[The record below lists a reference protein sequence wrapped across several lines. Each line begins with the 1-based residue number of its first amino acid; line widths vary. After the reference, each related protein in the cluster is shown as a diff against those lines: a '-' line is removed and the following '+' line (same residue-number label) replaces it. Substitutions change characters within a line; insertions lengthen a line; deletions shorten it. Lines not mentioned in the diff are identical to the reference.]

1 MLQNTWVNNTVNLR
15 GIIDSPFT
23 FSHKVY
29 DEGFYTFYV
38 SVSRLSE
45 VFDRLPITIS
55 ERLVKLDKLQV
66 GANVYI
72 EGQLRSYNSY
82 DTEYKRNKLI
92 LTVFTKD
99 LVILD
104 AQRTLDEAAD
114 EAVEGAE
121 DEAMSEAMDEAM
133 DEGTENLQD
142 SLFLHN
148 KTPNEIIL
156 NGYICKPPVFRTTPF
171 GREITDILLAV
182 NRSYNKSDYIPCIAW
197 GRNARYISDM
207 AVGDNIKIFGRM
219 QSRIYQKRLENG
231 ETIEKTAYEV
241 SVSKVE
247 IEPKPSEESEVG
259 RTEEQ
264 LFSETSET
272 EA

>member
-1 MLQNTWVNNTVNLR
+1 MLQNSNNTVNIR
-15 GIIDSPFT
+15 GTIDSPFT

-45 VFDRLPITIS
+45 TFDRLPVTVS
-55 ERLVKLDKLQV
+55 ERLIKLDKLQL
-66 GANVYI
+66 GTNVYI

-92 LTVFTKD
+92 LTIFTKD
-99 LVILD
+99 LKILTD
-104 AQRTLDEAAD
+104 TL
-114 EAVEGAE
+114 V
-121 DEAMSEAMDEAM
+121 SEELEKTPEQNDKI
-133 DEGTENLQD
+133 LL
-142 SLFLHN
+142 SISK
-148 KTPNEIIL
+148 KTPNEVVL

-207 AVGDNIKIFGRM
+207 SVGDNIKIFGRM
-219 QSRIYQKRLENG
+219 QSRIYQKRQENG
-231 ETIEKTAYEV
+231 ESIEKTAYEV

-247 IEPKPSEESEVG
+247 IAAEQSLEFGEE
-259 RTEEQ
+259 R
-264 LFSETSET
+264 FSEAASTDEN
-272 EA
+272 

>member
-1 MLQNTWVNNTVNLR
+1 MQPNLTNNNVTLTGV
-15 GIIDSPFT
+15 IDSPFT

-45 VFDRLPITIS
+45 AYDRIPITIS
-55 ERLVKLDKLQV
+55 ERLVNIEKLPMGVQV
-66 GANVYI
+66 AI

-92 LTVFTKD
+92 LTVFTKELT
-99 LVILD
+99 LVTEPWDI
-104 AQRTLDEAAD
+104 
-114 EAVEGAE
+114 E
-121 DEAMSEAMDEAM
+121 DPSEP
-133 DEGTENLQD
+133 LYLK
-142 SLFLHN
+142 SLVHS
-148 KTPNEIIL
+148 KTPNEIML

-197 GRNARYISDM
+197 GRNARYIANM
-207 AVGDNIKIFGRM
+207 AVGDNIKIYGRI
-219 QSRIYQKRLENG
+219 QSRVYQKRQENG
-231 ETIEKTAYEV
+231 DTQEKTAYEV

-247 IEPKPSEESEVG
+247 VASDI
-259 RTEEQ
+259 
-264 LFSETSET
+264 
-272 EA
+272 A

>member
-1 MLQNTWVNNTVNLR
+1 MQPNPTNNNVTIK
-15 GIIDSPFT
+15 GAIDSPFT

-29 DEGFYTFYV
+29 DEGFYTFFV

-45 VFDRLPITIS
+45 AYDRIPITIS
-55 ERLVKLDKLQV
+55 ERLVNIDKLQL
-66 GANVYI
+66 GAQVHI

-92 LTVFTKD
+92 LTVFTKE
-99 LVILD
+99 L
-104 AQRTLDEAAD
+104 TLITEPWDID
-114 EAVEGAE
+114 DPE
-121 DEAMSEAMDEAM
+121 DVLYTKSH
-133 DEGTENLQD
+133 
-142 SLFLHN
+142 SLLHN

-197 GRNARYISDM
+197 GRNARYISNM
-207 AVGDNIKIFGRM
+207 GVGDNIKIYGRI
-219 QSRIYQKRLENG
+219 QSRVYQKRQDNG
-231 ETIEKTAYEV
+231 ETQEKTAYEV

-247 IEPKPSEESEVG
+247 VANELE
-259 RTEEQ
+259 
-264 LFSETSET
+264 
-272 EA
+272 